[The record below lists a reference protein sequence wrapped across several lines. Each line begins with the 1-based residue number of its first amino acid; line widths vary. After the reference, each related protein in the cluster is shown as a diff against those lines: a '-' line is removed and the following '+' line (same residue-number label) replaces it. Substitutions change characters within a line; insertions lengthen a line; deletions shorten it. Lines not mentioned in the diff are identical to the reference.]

1 MANVPLSLSWQKAAS
16 HLSNSYEDL
25 SIKMSRMIHRHLN
38 ILEGEWSVAVIE
50 SIWERGAD
58 RDVIAL
64 LRTLRK
70 EPFGAAAQAVQK
82 ALPHSKVYGYPT
94 LFRIAL
100 ERWRA
105 RKDN

>member
-1 MANVPLSLSWQKAAS
+1 
-16 HLSNSYEDL
+16 
-25 SIKMSRMIHRHLN
+25 MIHRHLDTR
-38 ILEGEWSVAVIE
+38 EGDWSVAVVE
-50 SIWERGAD
+50 SLWERGAD

-64 LRTLRK
+64 LRILRK

-82 ALPHSKVYGYPT
+82 ALPHSKVYGYPA

-105 RKDN
+105 RRNN

>member
-1 MANVPLSLSWQKAAS
+1 MT
-16 HLSNSYEDL
+16 
-25 SIKMSRMIHRHLN
+25 HRHLDTR
-38 ILEGEWSVAVIE
+38 EGDWSVAVVE
-50 SIWERGAD
+50 SLWERGAD

-64 LRTLRK
+64 LRILRK

-82 ALPHSKVYGYPT
+82 ALPHSKVYGYT
-94 LFRIAL
+94 ALFRIAL

>member
-1 MANVPLSLSWQKAAS
+1 
-16 HLSNSYEDL
+16 
-25 SIKMSRMIHRHLN
+25 MSKMIHRHLN
-38 ILEGEWSVAVIE
+38 VSEGEWSVAVIE

-70 EPFGAAAQAVQK
+70 EPFGAAAQAVEK
-82 ALPHSKVYGYPT
+82 TLAHSKVYGYPR
-94 LFRIAL
+94 LFGIAL

-105 RKDN
+105 RKDS